1 MKPES
6 SKGLK
11 TRLSLISLGM
21 QLLFVLL
28 IARLFIIQFVLG
40 PQLRERSANQT
51 KVTIK
56 QENKRGKITDRN
68 QNILAVNH
76 DKLDIYVD
84 PKVIKATPK
93 NLAKQLVPILS
104 VPEEKL
110 IRALKKK
117 NRRFVRLKKKL
128 DYSQIEN
135 IKNLERKHY
144 GLSHTIRGERIY
156 PKDQLACHII
166 GSTNF
171 MNTGIDGIEHSYNSI
186 LSSTTSTETGLKI
199 DQGKHL
205 RQPEKVYKNSPKSN
219 DTIILT
225 IDEYIQNI
233 AESILEQGCAKWKC
247 PRGTAIVMRTMTG
260 EILAMANY
268 PNYNLNQHTKAP
280 ETSKRNNAIWMQ
292 YEPGSIFKIVTTIA
306 VLNEGIHTPN
316 SEFYCDNGEI
326 TLPNGHVIRD
336 VKKNATLTLSEI
348 VQKSSNIGIMKA
360 ARHLP
365 HVKFQDYVS
374 RFKFGQRTEI
384 DLPYE
389 RTGSLWGL
397 RVWDEHLSATVPFG
411 QGISVTPLQMLCAIN
426 TVATGGRLMQPYIML
441 QRLTHDNKIIV
452 QSKPKIRGWVM
463 SPETA
468 KTMKAIL
475 VGVTESGSGI
485 RAQIDGYS
493 VAGKT
498 GTSQKA
504 LKGTGYIRG
513 KVVNSF
519 AGFLPAENPQI
530 SIIVVLDEPV
540 SAPLSSVSVAPMFQK
555 IAEQTMRYL
564 NQTKLIA
571 QAKTQMN

>member
-1 MKPES
+1 MAPEH
-6 SKGLK
+6 SKRLK
-11 TRLSLISLGM
+11 TRLFLISLMM
-21 QLLFVLL
+21 QLLFALL
-28 IARLFIIQFVLG
+28 IVRLIIVQFVLG
-40 PQLRERSANQT
+40 PQLRERSAIQT
-51 KVTIK
+51 QVTIK
-56 QENKRGKITDRN
+56 SKTKRGKITDRN

-76 DKLDIYVD
+76 DMIDVHVD
-84 PKVIKATPK
+84 PKVIKTTPE
-93 NLAKQLVPILS
+93 NLARQLAPVLS

-128 DYSQIEN
+128 DYSQINN
-135 IKNLERKHY
+135 IKKLEGKYY
-144 GLSHTIRGERIY
+144 GLSHIIRGNRIY
-156 PKDQLACHII
+156 PKNQLACHII

-171 MNTGIDGIEHSYNSI
+171 MNIGIDGIEHSYNSI
-186 LSSTTSTETGLKI
+186 LASTTGTEIGMKI
-199 DQGKHL
+199 DRGKYL
-205 RQPEKVYKNSPKSN
+205 TQPEKVYENSPQNS
-219 DTIILT
+219 DTIVLT

-233 AESILEQGCAKWKC
+233 TESILEEGCKKWEC
-247 PRGTAIVMRTMTG
+247 PRGTAIMMRPKTG

-268 PNYNLNQHTKAP
+268 PNYNLNQYAKSP
-280 ETSKRNNAIWMQ
+280 ESSKRNNAIWME
-292 YEPGSIFKIVTTIA
+292 YEPGSISKIVTATA
-306 VLNEGIHTPN
+306 VLNEGIHTPG
-316 SEFYCDNGEI
+316 SSFHCDDGEI
-326 TLPNGHVIRD
+326 ILPNGHVIRD
-336 VKKNATLTLSEI
+336 VKNNATLTLSEI

-374 RFKFGQRTEI
+374 RFKFGQRTGI

-397 RVWDEHLSATVPFG
+397 RVWDEHLAATVPFG

-426 TVATGGRLMQPYIML
+426 TIATDGRLMRPYIML
-441 QRLTHDNKIIV
+441 KRLTHDNKLIV
-452 QSKPKIRGWVM
+452 QSQPKINGWIM

-468 KTMKAIL
+468 QTMKKIL

-485 RAQIDGYS
+485 RARVSGYA

-504 LKGTGYIRG
+504 LKGVGYVRG

-519 AGFLPAENPQI
+519 AGFLPAKNPQI
-530 SIIVVLDEPV
+530 SIIVVLDEPAN
-540 SAPLSSVSVAPMFQK
+540 APLSSASVAPMFQD

-564 NQTKLIA
+564 NQTELFA
-571 QAKTQMN
+571 QAKIRMN

>member
-1 MKPES
+1 MPPENS
-6 SKGLK
+6 RELR
-11 TRLSLISLGM
+11 TRLFLISLGM
-21 QLLFVLL
+21 QFLFVLL
-28 IARLFIIQFVLG
+28 IVRLFIIQFVLG

-56 QENKRGKITDRN
+56 SKTKRGKITDRN
-68 QNILAVNH
+68 HNILAVNR
-76 DKLDIYVD
+76 DMLDVHVD
-84 PKVIKATPK
+84 PKVIKTTPK
-93 NLAKQLVPILS
+93 NLARQLSPILS

-128 DYSQIEN
+128 DYSQIDN
-135 IKNLERKHY
+135 IRKLERKHY
-144 GLSHTIRGERIY
+144 GLSHAIRGGRIY

-171 MNTGIDGIEHSYNSI
+171 MNTGIDGIEHFYDSI
-186 LSSTTSTETGLKI
+186 LASTIGTETELKI
-199 DQGKHL
+199 DRGKYL
-205 RQPEKVYKNSPKSN
+205 TQPEKVYENSPKSN
-219 DTIILT
+219 DTIVLT

-233 AESILEQGCAKWKC
+233 AESTLEQGCNRWKC
-247 PRGTAIVMRTMTG
+247 PRGTAIVMRSMTG

-268 PNYNLNQHTKAP
+268 PHYNLNQYTKTP
-280 ETSKRNNAIWMQ
+280 EASKRNNAIWME
-292 YEPGSIFKIVTTIA
+292 YEPGSIFKIVTATA
-306 VLNEGIHTPN
+306 VLNEEIHTPD
-316 SEFYCDNGEI
+316 SEFYCNNGEI
-326 TLPNGHVIRD
+326 KLPNGHVIRD
-336 VKKNATLTLSEI
+336 VKNNATLTLSKI
-348 VQKSSNIGIMKA
+348 IQKSSNIGIMKA

-365 HVKFQDYVS
+365 HIKFQDYVS

-397 RVWDEHLSATVPFG
+397 RVWDEHLAATVPFG

-426 TVATGGRLMQPYIML
+426 AIATGGRLMRPYIML
-441 QRLTHDNKIIV
+441 QRLTYDNKIIV
-452 QSKPKIRGWVM
+452 QSKPKSRGWVM

-468 KTMKAIL
+468 QTMKRIL

-485 RAQIDGYS
+485 RARVNGYS

-504 LKGTGYIRG
+504 LKGIGYVRG

-530 SIIVVLDEPV
+530 SIIIVLDEPAN
-540 SAPLSSVSVAPMFQK
+540 APLSSTSVAPMFQD

-564 NQTKLIA
+564 NQTELFA
-571 QAKTQMN
+571 QAKIRMN

>member
-1 MKPES
+1 MAPEH
-6 SKGLK
+6 SKRLK
-11 TRLSLISLGM
+11 TRLFLISLMM
-21 QLLFVLL
+21 QLLFALL
-28 IARLFIIQFVLG
+28 IVRLIIVQFVLG
-40 PQLRERSANQT
+40 PQLRERSAIQT
-51 KVTIK
+51 QVTIK
-56 QENKRGKITDRN
+56 SKTKRGKITDRN

-76 DKLDIYVD
+76 DMIDVHVD
-84 PKVIKATPK
+84 PKAIKTTPE
-93 NLAKQLVPILS
+93 NLARQLAPVLS

-128 DYSQIEN
+128 DYSQINN
-135 IKNLERKHY
+135 IKKLEGKYY
-144 GLSHTIRGERIY
+144 GLSHIIRGNRIY
-156 PKDQLACHII
+156 PKNQLACHII

-171 MNTGIDGIEHSYNSI
+171 MNIGIDGIEHSYNSI
-186 LSSTTSTETGLKI
+186 LASTTGTEIGMKI
-199 DQGKHL
+199 DRGKYL
-205 RQPEKVYKNSPKSN
+205 TQPEKVYENSPQNS
-219 DTIILT
+219 DTIVLT

-233 AESILEQGCAKWKC
+233 TESILEEGCKKWEC
-247 PRGTAIVMRTMTG
+247 PRGTAIMMRPKTG

-268 PNYNLNQHTKAP
+268 PNYNLNQYAKSP
-280 ETSKRNNAIWMQ
+280 ESSKRNNAIWME
-292 YEPGSIFKIVTTIA
+292 YEPGSIFKIVTATA
-306 VLNEGIHTPN
+306 VLNEGIHTPG
-316 SEFYCDNGEI
+316 SSFHCDDGEI
-326 TLPNGHVIRD
+326 ILPNGHVIRD
-336 VKKNATLTLSEI
+336 VKNNATLTLSEI

-374 RFKFGQRTEI
+374 RFKFGQRTGI

-397 RVWDEHLSATVPFG
+397 RVWDEHLAATVPFG

-426 TVATGGRLMQPYIML
+426 TIATEGRLMRPYIML
-441 QRLTHDNKIIV
+441 KRLTHDNKLIV
-452 QSKPKIRGWVM
+452 QSQPKINGWIM

-468 KTMKAIL
+468 QTMKKIL

-485 RAQIDGYS
+485 RARVSGYA

-504 LKGTGYIRG
+504 LKGVGYVRG

-519 AGFLPAENPQI
+519 AGFLPAKNPQI
-530 SIIVVLDEPV
+530 SIIVVLDEPAN
-540 SAPLSSVSVAPMFQK
+540 APLSSASVAPMFQD

-564 NQTKLIA
+564 NQTELFA
-571 QAKTQMN
+571 QAKIRMN

>member
-1 MKPES
+1 MTPEHS
-6 SKGLK
+6 RGLK
-11 TRLSLISLGM
+11 TRLSLISLMM

-28 IARLFIIQFVLG
+28 IGRLIIVQFVLG
-40 PQLRERSANQT
+40 PQLRERSTNQT
-51 KVTIK
+51 KVRIK
-56 QENKRGKITDRN
+56 SKTKRGKITDRN
-68 QNILAVNH
+68 HNILAINR
-76 DKLDIYVD
+76 DMLDVYVD
-84 PKVIKATPK
+84 PKVIKIAPE
-93 NLAKQLVPILS
+93 NLARQLAPVLS

-110 IRALKKK
+110 VKALKRK

-128 DYSQIEN
+128 DYSQINN
-135 IKNLERKHY
+135 IIQLERKYY
-144 GLSHTIRGERIY
+144 GLSHAIRGNRIY

-171 MNTGIDGIEHSYNSI
+171 MNIGIDGIERFYDSI
-186 LSSTTSTETGLKI
+186 LAPSI
-199 DQGKHL
+199 DPEIEPMIDWEKYL
-205 RQPEKVYKNSPKSN
+205 AQPDKVYKNSPRSN
-219 DTIILT
+219 DTIVLT

-233 AESILEQGCAKWKC
+233 TESTLEQGCKRWKC
-247 PRGTAIVMRTMTG
+247 PRGTAIIMRSKTG

-268 PNYNLNQHTKAP
+268 PNYNPNQYTKSP
-280 ETSKRNNAIWMQ
+280 EASKRNNAIWME
-292 YEPGSIFKIVTTIA
+292 YEPGSIFKIVTAIA
-306 VLNEGIHTPN
+306 VLNEGIHTPD
-316 SEFYCDNGEI
+316 SKFHCDNGEI
-326 TLPNGHVIRD
+326 ILPNGHVIRD
-336 VKKNATLTLSEI
+336 VKNNTMLTLSEI
-348 VQKSSNIGIMKA
+348 VQKSSNIGIMKV

-374 RFKFGQRTEI
+374 RFKFGQRTGI

-397 RVWDEHLSATVPFG
+397 RVWDEHLAATVPFG

-426 TVATGGRLMQPYIML
+426 TIANEGRLMRPYIML
-441 QRLTHDNKIIV
+441 KRLTQDNKITV
-452 QSKPKIRGWVM
+452 QLQPKISGWVM

-468 KTMKAIL
+468 QTMKEIL

-485 RAQIDGYS
+485 RARVNGYS

-504 LKGTGYIRG
+504 LKSVGYIRG

-530 SIIVVLDEPV
+530 SIIVVLDEPAN
-540 SAPLSSVSVAPMFQK
+540 APLSSVSVAPMFRE

-564 NQTKLIA
+564 NQTKLFA
-571 QAKTQMN
+571 QANIRMN

>member
-1 MKPES
+1 MAPEH
-6 SKGLK
+6 SKRLK
-11 TRLSLISLGM
+11 TRLFLISLMM
-21 QLLFVLL
+21 QLLFALL
-28 IARLFIIQFVLG
+28 IVRLIIVQFVLG
-40 PQLRERSANQT
+40 PQLRERSAIRTQ
-51 KVTIK
+51 VTIK
-56 QENKRGKITDRN
+56 SKTKRGKITDRN

-76 DKLDIYVD
+76 DMIDVHVD
-84 PKVIKATPK
+84 PKVIKTTPE
-93 NLAKQLVPILS
+93 NLARQLAPVLS

-128 DYSQIEN
+128 DYSQINN
-135 IKNLERKHY
+135 IKKLEGKYY
-144 GLSHTIRGERIY
+144 GLSHIIRGNRIY
-156 PKDQLACHII
+156 PKNQLACHII

-171 MNTGIDGIEHSYNSI
+171 MNIGIDGIEHSYNSI
-186 LSSTTSTETGLKI
+186 LASTTGTEIGMKI
-199 DQGKHL
+199 DRGKYL
-205 RQPEKVYKNSPKSN
+205 TQPEKVYENSPQNS
-219 DTIILT
+219 DTIVLT

-233 AESILEQGCAKWKC
+233 TESILEEGCKKWEC
-247 PRGTAIVMRTMTG
+247 PRGTAIMMRPKTG

-268 PNYNLNQHTKAP
+268 PNYNLNQYAKSP
-280 ETSKRNNAIWMQ
+280 ESSKRNNAIWME
-292 YEPGSIFKIVTTIA
+292 YEPGSISKIVTATA
-306 VLNEGIHTPN
+306 VLNEGIHTPG
-316 SEFYCDNGEI
+316 SSFHCDDGEI
-326 TLPNGHVIRD
+326 ILPNGHVIRD
-336 VKKNATLTLSEI
+336 VKNNATLTLSEI

-374 RFKFGQRTEI
+374 RFKFGQRTGI

-397 RVWDEHLSATVPFG
+397 RVWDEHLAATVPFG

-426 TVATGGRLMQPYIML
+426 TIATDGRLMRPYIML
-441 QRLTHDNKIIV
+441 KRLTHDNKLIV
-452 QSKPKIRGWVM
+452 QSQPKINGWIM

-468 KTMKAIL
+468 QTMKKIL

-485 RAQIDGYS
+485 RARVSGYA

-504 LKGTGYIRG
+504 LKGVGYVRG

-519 AGFLPAENPQI
+519 AGFLPAKNPQI
-530 SIIVVLDEPV
+530 SIIVVLDEPAN
-540 SAPLSSVSVAPMFQK
+540 APLSSASVAPMFQD

-564 NQTKLIA
+564 NQTELFA
-571 QAKTQMN
+571 QAKIRMN